1 MLNLQQPATYRSVIV
16 VLLLVRCLGAFL
28 LPGRAYTQFEQQDPK
43 TYLGATAY
51 DFVLFLSILGVWRV
65 RPRLELAAASCL
77 ALCLGLMAHWHREA
91 MAGGDTL
98 LGPKVLLLRL
108 AAGLGYL
115 ALARAMQGAARR
127 CQRGSST
134 SEGAVEVAKKACDG
148 THEDGAVLEASSAAQ
163 VPGKPVVQ
171 LAAGPSHGSAR
182 AYALEM
188 SVKGGETSSSE
199 SDPDRVGEAAGSHRP
214 AGDARHEAPG
224 TATAIPAQALD
235 SGGAGAPGPAVLKPD
250 AQAAAAAAARPELG
264 PDMQQR
270 RMGSYATALAICRA
284 AALTQMSYTS
294 PLEHQTLSFKIP
306 GVEPE
311 QVAPGYEARVCEA
324 LERQGVL
331 PLSVSV
337 RRGCVKLTV
346 VTRALRKAPGKTV
359 EDARGGKDAA
369 KGRGGPAPLRLDAPT
384 VVQVLGLEAP
394 EGYTGG
400 RDQWLSAVRCHAPE
414 VLGSEAR
421 DWMALGPAR
430 IAHLSAW
437 ALHVPG
443 PADGAREW
451 AAPELRVVLACPRR
465 GQRGCSE
472 GAEAEAG
479 AAAAAG
485 LGAEALPLTACLSW
499 GNTFLPVRVTPVGD
513 VAAAEGGEG
522 QQMVEYA
529 LQLPCQPPCPGVVL
543 LELSVGDPDAADGSG
558 QRVPGART
566 HTTLPLLA
574 TDDAAVAAEVAAL
587 AECWPRGDMSSLTDL
602 LLDMGTWAAGP
613 PADAAEGGYGSVA
626 YSQEAACW
634 LAAAKGVL
642 EFTRAVGCTAIAAR
656 ISADIT
662 AYGQRPMGDA
672 AKAGLPKGGCA
683 SANGSHPA
691 LAKGQEAPARLLAHT
706 PSSAGSPNAWPLRE
720 WLEAAAWVMRTEA
733 GLGGAGRSGAA
744 ELEASHAQLARW
756 SVPLSQCLVVVEAL
770 GAAACVHRAG
780 ALLPWHVVPC
790 ILLALIPGVA
800 TALGP
805 LLLPPP
811 AGERLAQA
819 MRAPRVLLTALAKA
833 LCGPS
838 LRAFNTAS
846 AQAPLVALSNGL
858 LLPLAGP
865 VPLRTMAL
873 LSALRLPANASL
885 LLAVGATARPVH
897 AVLLAALVE
906 ALALTTTL
914 LCQTH
919 MRLAGRREAERGHAR
934 AVASVSGAKKLE

>member
-1 MLNLQQPATYRSVIV
+1 MATACTYAA
-16 VLLLVRCLGAFL
+16 RCAPVWQVAVWPSASFSSHSSGEPSGHGTSLGAAACDAAVF
-28 LPGRAYTQFEQQDPK
+28 
-43 TYLGATAY
+43 
-51 DFVLFLSILGVWRV
+51 LFLFCIQRV

-108 AAGLGYL
+108 AAGLGYV
-115 ALARAMQGAARR
+115 ALARALQGPAGKAKHNSRR
-127 CQRGSST
+127 RWWMDTGPG
-134 SEGAVEVAKKACDG
+134 GAVPLKPATWSGMPQPHDTVVCG
-148 THEDGAVLEASSAAQ
+148 TRRLPGQRALVPAAW
-163 VPGKPVVQ
+163 
-171 LAAGPSHGSAR
+171 
-182 AYALEM
+182 
-188 SVKGGETSSSE
+188 
-199 SDPDRVGEAAGSHRP
+199 EAAPGYCRSPPLPRSAFRP
-214 AGDARHEAPG
+214 SLVYH
-224 TATAIPAQALD
+224 TL
-235 SGGAGAPGPAVLKPD
+235 
-250 AQAAAAAAARPELG
+250 
-264 PDMQQR
+264 
-270 RMGSYATALAICRA
+270 RA
-284 AALTQMSYTS
+284 
-294 PLEHQTLSFKIP
+294 KIP
-306 GVEPE
+306 GVDPE

-346 VTRALRKAPGKTV
+346 VTRALRQAPGKTV
-359 EDARGGKDAA
+359 EDARGGKAA
-369 KGRGGPAPLRLDAPT
+369 VKGRGGPAPVRLDAPT

-394 EGYTGG
+394 EGFTGG
-400 RDQWLSAVRCHAPE
+400 HDQWLSAVRCHEPE

-443 PADGAREW
+443 PAAGAREW
-451 AAPELRVVLACPRR
+451 AAPELRVVLACPHR

-472 GAEAEAG
+472 GAEAEV
-479 AAAAAG
+479 
-485 LGAEALPLTACLSW
+485 LPLTACLSW
-499 GNTFLPVRVTPVGD
+499 GNTSLPVRATHVGA

-522 QQMVEYA
+522 LQMVEYA

-558 QRVPGART
+558 QRLPGART

-587 AECWPRGDMSSLTDL
+587 AECWPRGDTSSLTDL

-613 PADAAEGGYGSVA
+613 PAADVAEGGYGRA
-626 YSQEAACW
+626 DFSQEAACW
-634 LAAAKGVL
+634 LAAANGVL
-642 EFTRAVGCTAIAAR
+642 EFTGAVGCTAIAAR
-656 ISADIT
+656 TSADIT
-662 AYGQRPMGDA
+662 AYGHRPMGDA
-672 AKAGLPKGGCA
+672 AKAGLPKGDCV

-691 LAKGQEAPARLLAHT
+691 LAKGQEAPARMLAHMS
-706 PSSAGSPNAWPLRE
+706 SSASSPSAAPLRE
-720 WLEAAAWVMRTEA
+720 WLAAAAWVVRTEA
-733 GLGGAGRSGAA
+733 GLGSSGSSSAA
-744 ELEASHAQLARW
+744 ELEASRAQLARW
-756 SVPLSQCLVVVEAL
+756 NVPLSHGLVVIEAM
-770 GAAACVHRAG
+770 AAAMIMHRAAG
-780 ALLPWHVVPC
+780 LLPWHVAPC
-790 ILLALIPGVA
+790 LVLALIPGAA

-846 AQAPLVALSNGL
+846 AQAPSLVLFNGL
-858 LLPLAGP
+858 LLPLVGP

-885 LLAVGATARPVH
+885 LLGVGAAARPAH
-897 AVLLAALVE
+897 AALVAALVE

-919 MRLAGRREAERGHAR
+919 MRLAGAGGRR
-934 AVASVSGAKKLE
+934 SGGKQQGPLHPYGAMAPKAPGI